1 MQRNGTVR
9 TRRGTEVSF
18 TAVGGDDDDRAAPVL
33 LVHPINLRKE
43 CWLDVLPAL
52 EADRPCIAID
62 LADHG
67 ESSDSAVSSLTGW
80 VADCRDVVVRLGL
93 ERLHVVGGSLG
104 GTIALCLASE
114 LPRHVMSVT
123 AMGSSLGGGAH
134 ADPDEIEA
142 VRMLD
147 RSSVDELFA
156 VLAVEAL
163 APGAPETLVKAVRR
177 LTNVHGKPIVRRTL
191 QAAVAADAT
200 PWVPGVRCPVLVITG
215 EHDTTCPV
223 QEGRRMAVSV
233 GGRHEMLPNTGH
245 LPMLEDAAA
254 VARLVVPH
262 LDSAEAKAG
271 VR

>member
-1 MQRNGTVR
+1 MRRNGTVQ
-9 TRRGTEVSF
+9 TRRGTEVSY
-18 TAVGGDDDDRAAPVL
+18 TAVGGDGGDGAAPVV

-43 CWLDVLPAL
+43 CWRHLLPAL
-52 EADRPCIAID
+52 EVDRPCVAVD

-80 VADCRDVVVRLGL
+80 VADCRAVIDQLGL
-93 ERLHVVGGSLG
+93 DRLHVVGGSLG

-114 LPRHVMSVT
+114 LPRQVMSVT

-134 ADPDEIEA
+134 VDPDEIEA

-147 RSSVDELFA
+147 RGSVDDLFA

-163 APGAPETLVKAVRR
+163 APGAPEALVSAVRR
-177 LTNVHGKPIVRRTL
+177 LTNAHGRAIVRRTL

-215 EHDTTCPV
+215 VHDTTCPV
-223 QEGRRMAVSV
+223 HEGRRMAASV
-233 GGRHEMLPNTGH
+233 GGRHEVLPNAGH

-254 VARLVVPH
+254 VARLLVPY